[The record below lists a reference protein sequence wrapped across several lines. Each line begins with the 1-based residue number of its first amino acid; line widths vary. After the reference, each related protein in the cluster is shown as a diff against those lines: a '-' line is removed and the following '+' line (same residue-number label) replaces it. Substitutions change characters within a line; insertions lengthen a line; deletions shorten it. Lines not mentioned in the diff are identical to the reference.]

1 MNELRLATNRLDKHP
16 AETNAKRM
24 WSREVYMNNN
34 ILLVEEKDGV
44 VLLTLNRPEVMNS
57 FNFALLRAL
66 ADQIEV
72 LRYSTDTRVII
83 ITGAGEKAFC
93 AGADLKERAT
103 LDEKQV
109 KKYIFTIR
117 NLFTAIEYLNK
128 PVIAAVNGI
137 ALGGG
142 TELSLACDIRI
153 AAQNASMGLTETR
166 LAIIPGAGGT
176 QRLPRLVGKGK
187 AKELIF
193 TGRRVDAAEALQIGL
208 VNSVCEPKD
217 LLDESFKMAA
227 MICETGPVAI
237 EQAKYAINYGLETD
251 LHSGLAIESNAYWV
265 TIPTE
270 DRLEGLAAFRE
281 KRKPVFKGK

>member
-1 MNELRLATNRLDKHP
+1 MSDD
-16 AETNAKRM
+16 
-24 WSREVYMNNN
+24 
-34 ILLVEEKDGV
+34 ILLNDETDGV
-44 VLLTLNRPEVMNS
+44 MTLTLNRPKIMNS
-57 FNFALLRAL
+57 LNFDMLRAL
-66 ADQIEV
+66 KGHIETVRFNADI
-72 LRYSTDTRVII
+72 RVVI

-103 LDEKQV
+103 MQPDQV
-109 KKYIFTIR
+109 KEFILTIR

-142 TELSLACDIRI
+142 TEMALAADIRI
-153 AAQNASMGLTETR
+153 ASLNAVMGLTETR

-193 TGRRVDAAEALQIGL
+193 TGQRIDAEESLRIGL
-208 VNSVCEPKD
+208 VNKICPQEN
-217 LLDESFKMAA
+217 LLTEARSMAA
-227 MICETGPVAI
+227 MICETGPIAI

-251 LHSGLAIESNAYWV
+251 LNTGLAIESNAYWM

-281 KRKPVFKGK
+281 KRKPIYKGK